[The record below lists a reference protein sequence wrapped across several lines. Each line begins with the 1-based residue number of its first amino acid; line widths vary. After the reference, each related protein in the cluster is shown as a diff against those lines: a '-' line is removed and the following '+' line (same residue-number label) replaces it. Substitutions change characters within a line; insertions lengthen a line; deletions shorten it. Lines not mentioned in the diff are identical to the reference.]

1 MRSTHVLEM
10 THTES
15 HEASTWAPFACPP
28 SPSAPAERPTPTG
41 ACAQAPRTRA
51 ARPPA
56 GHLLP
61 RCRCSRDA
69 ARRHRRRAPSSP
81 DISHRARESLTDP
94 SPSRV
99 GGARTLP
106 VARGALAI
114 PRVRPFVG
122 AVASPRATPSSRA
135 HAPCAAPP
143 CGPSAARLSPV
154 LDGPEFQSATRGRTR
169 RFGRDGGQ
177 HFSRDGGGDA
187 RLPLECRSPLLQVAR
202 SGSCG

>member
-1 MRSTHVLEM
+1 M
-10 THTES
+10 
-15 HEASTWAPFACPP
+15 
-28 SPSAPAERPTPTG
+28 PTG
-41 ACAQAPRTRA
+41 PPPPPLSDRRRPVHVRRRPVHAPRDLRRA
-51 ARPPA
+51 TYYHVP
-56 GHLLP
+56 
-61 RCRCSRDA
+61 RCSRDA